1 MAAKDVQIT
10 LTAIDKASSVIAGIA
25 STAERSF
32 GSIQSVL
39 AGAGMA
45 APLAGIIKTAYE
57 WGQAVNDLEDA
68 TGMAEED
75 AGKLIG
81 IGKTLGL
88 SAETIQ
94 SAFIKMSKS
103 ASAAQDAMNGAAD
116 GAEGTSNVYSRFKI
130 EILDA
135 NRALLP
141 ADQILKNI
149 IQRHRELPNGI
160 EKTNMELEIF
170 GKKGAQLNDLLNTS
184 GSEIDRLGAKFAKL
198 GLATSGT
205 SQAWEDARNKSREL
219 GLTVDALGV
228 QLGNQLLPRIIEIV
242 DKCNEWAEQ
251 YGKLSDN
258 TKAATVSAVE
268 FAAEAGAFKVL
279 LAGLLPPWAR
289 WAAYIYLAVDALNDY
304 SKAANKAKGISP
316 EIQDQ
321 IRASLDAAAFSAG
334 AVNVDYSK
342 IGVVGMGDL
351 KSSESATYKSAV
363 ARKTDDDRAAKTLK
377 TAVDLASSL
386 SKVRDSSLQQAIDA
400 IDKETAA
407 FRKAKLS
414 EVDIAKYAE
423 LAKTKAVRD
432 AIDQRFGPEVAAAKT
447 AILEGRDPY
456 SDVAKAKATHEKDDK
471 ATYDAKEYVRNLL
484 GVKLPGETV
493 RGLSFEGNTISQT
506 SRTATNV
513 EIPQAR
519 PGQPNIFENYRPA
532 EAGKISITVSPN
544 ITVSAITPET
554 RRQIQN
560 EMAEG
565 LEQALGRAYNSQV
578 DARY

>member
-45 APLAGIIKTAYE
+45 APLAAMVKASYD
-57 WGQAVNDLEDA
+57 WGNQVQELTER
-68 TGMAEED
+68 TGMAED
-75 AGKLIG
+75 AAGRLLAVG
-81 IGKTLGL
+81 TVVGL
-88 SAETIQ
+88 SGEDMNT
-94 SAFIKMSKS
+94 AFMKMSKS
-103 ASAAQDAMNGAAD
+103 AAAAQDAINNAGV
-116 GAEGTSNVYSRFKI
+116 GAENTSNVYSKFGI
-130 EILDA
+130 AVQDA
-135 NRALLP
+135 NNNLLP
-141 ADQILKNI
+141 ADRILKNI
-149 IQRHRELPNGI
+149 AARYRELAPGV
-160 EKTNMELEIF
+160 EKNNMLLEVF
-170 GKKGAQLNDLLNTS
+170 GKSGLKFHELLQMQET
-184 GSEIDRLGAKFAKL
+184 EIDRISDKFTRL
-198 GLATSGT
+198 GLASTGMGEKM
-205 SQAWEDARNKSREL
+205 QKL
-219 GLTVDALGV
+219 GFSVNEAKLSFTALEV
-228 QLGNQLLPRIIEIV
+228 QLGNQLMPEVIRAIDGLNKYA
-242 DKCNEWAEQ
+242 DA
-251 YGKLSDN
+251 YGQLDTN
-258 TKAATVSAVE
+258 TQAAIASSAKFV
-268 FAAEAGAFKVL
+268 AGAGIYKVALASL
-279 LAGLLPPWAR
+279 LPGWLKVAGYIGLATAAMDDWIEKSLEARGYADTMTGESNWFTGQPKYGPVKVGKAGDWEGAGLDTGQKPNGGPGP
-289 WAAYIYLAVDALNDY
+289 DEG
-304 SKAANKAKGISP
+304 AK
-316 EIQDQ
+316 
-321 IRASLDAAAFSAG
+321 
-334 AVNVDYSK
+334 
-342 IGVVGMGDL
+342 
-351 KSSESATYKSAV
+351 
-363 ARKTDDDRAAKTLK
+363 KTLK
-377 TAVDLASSL
+377 TAVDLAASL
-386 SKVRDSSLQQAIDA
+386 SKVRDSSLQQTLDA

-432 AIDQRFGPEVAAAKT
+432 AIDQRFGPEVAAAKA

-456 SDVAKAKATHEKDDK
+456 SDVAKAKSTHEKDDK